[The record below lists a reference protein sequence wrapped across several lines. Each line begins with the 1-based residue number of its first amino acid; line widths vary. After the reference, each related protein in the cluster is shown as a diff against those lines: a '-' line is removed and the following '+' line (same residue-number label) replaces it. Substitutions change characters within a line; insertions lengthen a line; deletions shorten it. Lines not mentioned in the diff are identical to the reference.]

1 MILPYVYYRAL
12 SDIGPKSRF
21 AEGSS
26 VDKKAS
32 NRIRRRDLLRVVAS
46 LGITGTALAART
58 GSTDAGIQVQPD
70 RGKRKAQYQGSSL
83 EVQTFYRVNRYPMK

>member
-1 MILPYVYYRAL
+1 MCIIGVL

-32 NRIRRRDLLRVVAS
+32 NRIGRRDLLRIVAAV
-46 LGITGTALAART
+46 GVTGTALTARA
-58 GSTDAGIQVQPD
+58 GSSDATAHTQPD
-70 RGKRKAQYQGSSL
+70 RGKRKAQYQGNS
-83 EVQTFYRVNRYPMK
+83 EEIQTFYRVNRYPKK